1 MQEVQ
6 PSGRQRCSRIVLL
19 SSFFF
24 KKTLLLLNPGEVG
37 RGDRFNNFLSP
48 KKIVIH
54 YLKAI
59 ILTGVIGMRHAGIL
73 VLAHL
78 Y

>member
-1 MQEVQ
+1 MNVINF
-6 PSGRQRCSRIVLL
+6 SLL
-19 SSFFF
+19 
-24 KKTLLLLNPGEVG
+24 KK
-37 RGDRFNNFLSP
+37 S
-48 KKIVIH
+48 VIY

>member
-1 MQEVQ
+1 MQQNCASEH
-6 PSGRQRCSRIVLL
+6 L
-19 SSFFF
+19 
-24 KKTLLLLNPGEVG
+24 KKKKKNTKTLLLLNPGEVG
-37 RGDRFNNFLSP
+37 RGWEMNLINFSLL
-48 KKIVIH
+48 KKSVIY